1 MPPTQSGVLQV
12 PKSRDLLPRLVTD
25 AGDAARLGPSRL
37 PGPRAAFVMALAL
50 TVLSGCATFAPSKD
64 GIGLVPRPAAAA
76 PVAEPVAEPVATASS
91 ASQPEAAMIGEA
103 AASAPET
110 RGPIIERG
118 TGEFF
123 NPTVARR
130 GPGGGES
137 GDVTF
142 NFENTPIQAV
152 VKSVLGDLLQESYV
166 IAPGV
171 QGNVTFSTARPI
183 SLDQA
188 RAVLETLLAWNNL
201 AMIYRD
207 GRYTILPSAQAIPG
221 NLVPRS
227 GPASAQRGFDVRV
240 VPLRYIAATEMQKV
254 LAPYVRQGAIVNAD
268 NARNLIVLAGSSVEM
283 RNYLETIELFDVDW
297 LRGMSIGM
305 FPLERVEV
313 KTVLPDLEKIFGE
326 GGQTP
331 LAGMFRFLP
340 IERTNSILV
349 ITPQPE
355 YLERAREWIA
365 RLDRGGNEA
374 GSQLFVYYVKNVKA
388 KDLAGNL
395 SDIFGGGSGSG
406 SGSTQEASIGAVVPG
421 VESVEIKS
429 LNAGSGP
436 DRQPPATPAATQAP
450 AAGGSGISIVG
461 GDDVRITAIEESNA
475 LLIRASPSQ
484 YDSILAAIKR
494 LDIEPLQVH
503 IEAQVVQVNLT
514 GNLEFGVR
522 WFFQNA
528 TSGDAALAFRRDIR
542 GFGTENERRNGVWNS
557 FAGTA
562 GQDGLNWTF
571 LTTSAEALV
580 KALES
585 QSRVQVL
592 SAPSVLVLNNKQASV
607 NVGTQIPVVSS
618 FINPGTGIVNPGQ
631 PGQPGQPTQPVAGF
645 GQSFVQFRDTGL
657 ILNVTPRV
665 NPGGLVYLEIK
676 QEESNIA
683 GAPDPTGNVP
693 IARRVIETEVA
704 VQSGETLV
712 LGGLIKEDRNT
723 GQDGVPGLM
732 RIPILGRAFSRST
745 TGTIRQELLVL
756 LRPTV
761 ISSTDEARSLTDE
774 YRIRFENVRP
784 LLEREMPRLRG
795 DAAPVAPDP
804 AAAPV
809 NDVNEKPE

>member
-1 MPPTQSGVLQV
+1 MPPH
-12 PKSRDLLPRLVTD
+12 SRATRLATIALIAAVT
-25 AGDAARLGPSRL
+25 
-37 PGPRAAFVMALAL
+37 FLA
-50 TVLSGCATFAPSKD
+50 GCATTPSPL
-64 GIGLVPRPAAAA
+64 GFVPRPQAPAEPAAATGNDPVAAAA
-76 PVAEPVAEPVATASS
+76 PL
-91 ASQPEAAMIGEA
+91 
-103 AASAPET
+103 AASAPSGGEEAS
-110 RGPIIERG
+110 GAVIEPG
-118 TGEFF
+118 TGQFF

-130 GPGGGES
+130 GPGGAES

-227 GPASAQRGFDVRV
+227 AQASGQRGFDVRV
-240 VPLRYIAATEMQKV
+240 VPLRYISPTEMQKV
-254 LAPYVRQGAIVNAD
+254 LTPYVRQGAIVAAD
-268 NARNLIVLAGSSVEM
+268 NARNMIVLAGSSVEI

-297 LRGMSIGM
+297 LKGMSIGM

-313 KTVLPDLEKIFGE
+313 DTVLPDLEKIFGE

-349 ITPQPE
+349 ITPQAE

-374 GSQLFVYYVKNVKA
+374 GAQLYVYFVKNVKA
-388 KDLAGNL
+388 TDLASNL
-395 SDIFGGGSGSG
+395 SDIFGGGEGGGGGSSSGERG
-406 SGSTQEASIGAVVPG
+406 EASIGAVVPG
-421 VESVEIKS
+421 VQSVEIKS
-429 LNAGSGP
+429 LNAGAGA
-436 DRQPPATPAATQAP
+436 DRQPPATPAAAQSPPSAVS
-450 AAGGSGISIVG
+450 ASGGINIVG
-461 GDDVRITAIEESNA
+461 GEDVRITAIEESNS

-484 YDSILAAIKR
+484 YDSIMAAVKR

-528 TSGDAALAFRRDIR
+528 TSGDAAFAFRRDIR
-542 GFGTENERRNGVWNS
+542 GFGGPNQAGNTVNS

-562 GQDGLNWTF
+562 GPGGLDWTF
-571 LTTSAEALV
+571 LATSWEALV
-580 KALES
+580 KTLES
-585 QSRVQVL
+585 ESRVEVL
-592 SAPSVLVLNNKQASV
+592 SAPSVLVLNNKTASV

-618 FINPGTGIVNPGQ
+618 FINPGSGIVNP
-631 PGQPGQPTQPVAGF
+631 PGQPGQPTPPVTGF

-657 ILNVTPRV
+657 ILSVTPRV

-732 RIPILGRAFSRST
+732 RVPVLGRFFSRST
-745 TGTIRQELLVL
+745 RGTVRQELLVV

-761 ISSTDEARSLTDE
+761 VSSTDEARSLTDE
-774 YRIRFENVRP
+774 YRIRFENIRP
-784 LLEREMPRLRG
+784 LIEGDMARLRG
-795 DAAPVAPDP
+795 DAAVTTPVEPDP
-804 AAAPV
+804 TSKPEPI
-809 NDVNEKPE
+809 EKPE

>member
-1 MPPTQSGVLQV
+1 MLTACVT
-12 PKSRDLLPRLVTD
+12 LL
-25 AGDAARLGPSRL
+25 A
-37 PGPRAAFVMALAL
+37 
-50 TVLSGCATFAPSKD
+50 GCATTSPPLGF
-64 GIGLVPRPAAAA
+64 VQRPAATPA
-76 PVAEPVAEPVATASS
+76 PAVAETVPS
-91 ASQPEAAMIGEA
+91 A
-103 AASAPET
+103 AAVSVDADAGAVEGT
-110 RGPIIERG
+110 GPVIERG
-118 TGEFF
+118 TAQFF

-130 GPGGGES
+130 GPGGAET

-171 QGNVTFSTARPI
+171 QGNVTFSTAKPI

-188 RAVLETLLAWNNL
+188 RGVLETLLAWNNL
-201 AMIYRD
+201 AMIFRD

-227 GPASAQRGFDVRV
+227 GQVSAQRGFDVRV
-240 VPLRYIAATEMQKV
+240 VPLRYVSPTEMQKV
-254 LAPYVRQGAIVNAD
+254 LAPYVRQGAIVQAD
-268 NARNLIVLAGSSVEM
+268 NARNLIVLAGSTTEM

-297 LRGMSIGM
+297 LKGMSIGM

-313 KTVLPDLEKIFGE
+313 KAVLPDLEKIFGE

-355 YLERAREWIA
+355 YLERAGEWIA
-365 RLDRGGNEA
+365 RLDRGGSDA

-388 KDLAGNL
+388 TDLAGNL
-395 SDIFGGGSGSG
+395 SDIFGGGSGGGSSG
-406 SGSTQEASIGAVVPG
+406 GAREEAPIGAVVPG
-421 VESVEIKS
+421 VQSVEIKS
-429 LNAGSGP
+429 LNAGAGA
-436 DRQPPATPAATQAP
+436 DRQPPATPAATQTPAP
-450 AAGGSGISIVG
+450 AGGSGINIVG

-528 TSGDAALAFRRDIR
+528 TSGDAAFAFRRDIR
-542 GFGTENERRNGVWNS
+542 GFGGPNQAGNTVNS

-562 GQDGLNWTF
+562 GPGGLDWTF
-571 LTTSAEALV
+571 LATSWEALV
-580 KALES
+580 KTLQSE
-585 QSRVQVL
+585 SRVEVL
-592 SAPSVLVLNNKQASV
+592 SAPSVLVLNNKTASV

-618 FINPGTGIVNPGQ
+618 FINPGSGIVNPPSE
-631 PGQPGQPTQPVAGF
+631 PGQPSQPVTGF

-732 RIPILGRAFSRST
+732 RVPVLGRFFSRST
-745 TGTIRQELLVL
+745 RGTVRQELLVV

-761 ISSTDEARSLTDE
+761 ISNIDEARSLTDE
-774 YRIRFENVRP
+774 YRVRFENIRP
-784 LLEREMPRLRG
+784 LIEGDMPRLRG
-795 DAAPVAPDP
+795 DSAIAEPLDTVESTNPEP
-804 AAAPV
+804 I
-809 NDVNEKPE
+809 EKPE

>member
-1 MPPTQSGVLQV
+1 MSPVQRGAFQV
-12 PKSRDLLPRLVTD
+12 PKTRDHLAGPVPVVRDEIPPGSR
-25 AGDAARLGPSRL
+25 RL
-37 PGPRAAFVMALAL
+37 PGWLATMTLAAGL
-50 TVLSGCATFAPSKD
+50 TLLSGCAAFAPNKES
-64 GIGLVPRPAAAA
+64 IAFVPRAAADSEPLPTTTQPGPA
-76 PVAEPVAEPVATASS
+76 PD
-91 ASQPEAAMIGEA
+91 AAAIGEA
-103 AASAPET
+103 APSAPASQ
-110 RGPIIERG
+110 GAIIERG
-118 TGEFF
+118 TGQFF

-171 QGNVTFSTARPI
+171 QGNVTFSTAKPI

-207 GRYTILPSAQAIPG
+207 GRYTVLPSAQAIPG

-240 VPLRYIAATEMQKV
+240 VPLRYIAPTEMQKV
-254 LAPYVRQGAIVNAD
+254 LAPYVRQGAIVQAD
-268 NARNLIVLAGSSVEM
+268 NARNLIVLAGSSGEM

-365 RLDRGGNEA
+365 RLDRGGNDA
-374 GSQLFVYYVKNVKA
+374 GSQLYVYYVKNVKA

-406 SGSTQEASIGAVVPG
+406 SSRRQEASIGAVVPG

-436 DRQPPATPAATQAP
+436 DRQPPATPAATQAA

-461 GDDVRITAIEESNA
+461 GEDVRITAIEESNA

-528 TSGDAALAFRRDIR
+528 TSGDAAFAFRRNNR
-542 GFGTENERRNGVWNS
+542 GFGTENERRNGIWNS

-562 GQDGLNWTF
+562 GQEGLNWTF

-592 SAPSVLVLNNKQASV
+592 SAPSVLVLNNKQANI

-631 PGQPGQPTQPVAGF
+631 PGQPGQPIAGF

-732 RIPILGRAFSRST
+732 RIPIIGRAFSRST
-745 TGTIRQELLVL
+745 SGTIRQELLVL

-761 ISSTDEARSLTDE
+761 VSNTDEARGLTDE
-774 YRIRFENVRP
+774 YRIRFENIRP
-784 LLEREMPRLRG
+784 LFEREMPRLRG
-795 DAAPVAPDP
+795 DAVPSAPDRTAVP
-804 AAAPV
+804 AK
-809 NDVNEKPE
+809 DEREKPE

>member
-1 MPPTQSGVLQV
+1 VQAVVAPRARRIVAMLCLASLVAGCATMV
-12 PKSRDLLPRLVTD
+12 PSLDRAP
-25 AGDAARLGPSRL
+25 
-37 PGPRAAFVMALAL
+37 PRAAQPEPV
-50 TVLSGCATFAPSKD
+50 TAPN
-64 GIGLVPRPAAAA
+64 GPAAEAA
-76 PVAEPVAEPVATASS
+76 PLAPPGPSS
-91 ASQPEAAMIGEA
+91 AAAEAR
-103 AASAPET
+103 P
-110 RGPIIERG
+110 GPILERG

-130 GPGGGES
+130 APGRGES
-137 GDVTF
+137 GEVTF

-171 QGNVTFSTARPI
+171 QGNVTFSTAKPI

-201 AMIYRD
+201 AMIYGD

-221 NLVPRS
+221 NLVPRT
-227 GPASAQRGFDVRV
+227 GPVSAQRGFEVRV
-240 VPLRYIAATEMQKV
+240 VPLRYIAPTEMQKV
-254 LAPYVRQGAIVNAD
+254 LQPYVRQGAIVQAD

-374 GSQLFVYYVKNVKA
+374 GTQLYVYYVKNVKA

-395 SDIFGGGSGSG
+395 SDIFGGGGSG
-406 SGSTQEASIGAVVPG
+406 GGSGARSEASIGAVVPG

-429 LNAGSGP
+429 LNEGRGP
-436 DRQPPATPAATQAP
+436 DRQPPANPLATAP
-450 AAGGSGISIVG
+450 AAPTGGSGISIVG
-461 GDDVRITAIEESNA
+461 GDDIRITAIEESNA
-475 LLIRASPSQ
+475 LLIRATPSQ
-484 YDSILAAIKR
+484 YDSILAAIRR

-522 WFFQNA
+522 WFFENA
-528 TSGDAALAFRRDIR
+528 SSGDAAFAFRRNIR
-542 GFGTENERRNGVWNS
+542 GFGSENPRRQNVWNS
-557 FAGTA
+557 FSGTA
-562 GQDGLNWTF
+562 GQEGLNWTF
-571 LTTSAEALV
+571 LATSAEALI
-580 KALES
+580 KTLES

-631 PGQPGQPTQPVAGF
+631 PGQPPQPITGF

-732 RIPILGRAFSRST
+732 RVPVLGRLFGRST
-745 TGTIRQELLVL
+745 TGSVRQELLVL

-761 ISSTDEARSLTDE
+761 IASADEARSLTDE

-784 LLEREMPRLRG
+784 LIEREMPRLRG
-795 DAAPVAPDP
+795 EAEPPLAEPRPAPAP
-804 AAAPV
+804 AAATATPLGSKPG
-809 NDVNEKPE
+809 NENPESEKPE

>member
-1 MPPTQSGVLQV
+1 MPSNREFQARPTSEH
-12 PKSRDLLPRLVTD
+12 
-25 AGDAARLGPSRL
+25 GDAAVPSRL
-37 PGPRAAFVMALAL
+37 RATRLATCALVAAVTFL
-50 TVLSGCATFAPSKD
+50 AGCATTPSPL
-64 GIGLVPRPAAAA
+64 GFVPRPQAPAEPAAAPASDPVAAAA
-76 PVAEPVAEPVATASS
+76 PLAAPATAGGEE
-91 ASQPEAAMIGEA
+91 ASGAV
-103 AASAPET
+103 
-110 RGPIIERG
+110 IEPG
-118 TGEFF
+118 TGQFF

-130 GPGGGES
+130 GPGSAES

-227 GPASAQRGFDVRV
+227 AQASGQRGFDVRV
-240 VPLRYIAATEMQKV
+240 VPLRYISPTEMQKV
-254 LAPYVRQGAIVNAD
+254 LTPYVRQGAIVAAD
-268 NARNLIVLAGSSVEM
+268 NARNMIVLAGSSVEI

-297 LRGMSIGM
+297 LKGMSIGM

-313 KTVLPDLEKIFGE
+313 DTILPDLEKIFGE

-349 ITPQPE
+349 ITPQAE

-374 GSQLFVYYVKNVKA
+374 GAQLYVYFVKNVKA
-388 KDLAGNL
+388 TDLASNL
-395 SDIFGGGSGSG
+395 SDIFGGGDGGGGSSGG
-406 SGSTQEASIGAVVPG
+406 ERGEASIGAVVPG
-421 VESVEIKS
+421 VQSVEIKS
-429 LNAGSGP
+429 LNAGAGA
-436 DRQPPATPAATQAP
+436 DRQPPATPAAAQAP
-450 AAGGSGISIVG
+450 ANAASGATGGGISIVG
-461 GDDVRITAIEESNA
+461 GDDVRITAIEESNS

-484 YDSILAAIKR
+484 YDSIMAAIKR

-503 IEAQVVQVNLT
+503 IEAQVVQVNLS
-514 GNLEFGVR
+514 GNLEFGVQ
-522 WFFQNA
+522 WFFQNSS
-528 TSGDAALAFRRDIR
+528 SGDDAFAFRRDIR
-542 GFGTENERRNGVWNS
+542 GFGGPNPRPNVVNS
-557 FAGTA
+557 FAGEA
-562 GQDGLNWTF
+562 GRGGLDWTF
-571 LTTSAEALV
+571 LATNWEALFN
-580 KALES
+580 ALEAE
-585 QSRVQVL
+585 SRVEVL
-592 SAPSVLVLNNKQASV
+592 SAPSVLVLNNKTASV

-618 FINPGTGIVNPGQ
+618 FINPGSGIVNP
-631 PGQPGQPTQPVAGF
+631 PSQPGQPTPPVTGF

-657 ILNVTPRV
+657 ILSVTPRV

-732 RIPILGRAFSRST
+732 RVPVLGRFFSRST
-745 TGTIRQELLVL
+745 RGTVRQELLVV

-761 ISSTDEARSLTDE
+761 VSSIDEARSLTDE
-774 YRIRFENVRP
+774 YRVRFENIRP
-784 LLEREMPRLRG
+784 LIEGDMARLRG
-795 DAAPVAPDP
+795 EAAVTTPVEPDP
-804 AAAPV
+804 TSEPEPI
-809 NDVNEKPE
+809 EKPE

>member
-1 MPPTQSGVLQV
+1 MPRAQRGAFQV
-12 PKSRDLLPRLVTD
+12 PNIRDHRACPVPGADDAPGTETTGLPR
-25 AGDAARLGPSRL
+25 RL
-37 PGPRAAFVMALAL
+37 
-50 TVLSGCATFAPSKD
+50 ATFALAAALTLLTGCAAFAPVKEP
-64 GIGLVPRPAAAA
+64 IGFVPRT
-76 PVAEPVAEPVATASS
+76 VAEPDASPAPA
-91 ASQPEAAMIGEA
+91 ASQPVPAAEGAIIGDA
-103 AASAPET
+103 AASATASPS
-110 RGPIIERG
+110 PIIERG

-130 GPGGGES
+130 GPGGGEG

-171 QGNVTFSTARPI
+171 QGNVTFSTAKPI

-227 GPASAQRGFDVRV
+227 GAASAQRGFDVRV
-240 VPLRYIAATEMQKV
+240 VPLRYISPTEMQKV
-254 LAPYVRQGAIVNAD
+254 LAPYVRQGAIVQAD

-297 LRGMSIGM
+297 LKGMSIGM

-349 ITPQPE
+349 ITPRPE
-355 YLERAREWIA
+355 YLERAGEWIG
-365 RLDRGGNEA
+365 RLDRGGNDA
-374 GSQLFVYYVKNVKA
+374 GSQLYVYYVKNVKA

-395 SDIFGGGSGSG
+395 SDIFGGGGGGGAARS
-406 SGSTQEASIGAVVPG
+406 EASIGSVVPG
-421 VESVEIKS
+421 VESVEIRS
-429 LNAGSGP
+429 LNAGGGP

-484 YDSILAAIKR
+484 YDSILAAIRR

-528 TSGDAALAFRRDIR
+528 TSGEAAFAYRRDNR
-542 GFGTENERRNGVWNS
+542 GFGTENARRNNVWSS

-618 FINPGTGIVNPGQ
+618 FINPGSGIVNPGQ
-631 PGQPGQPTQPVAGF
+631 PGQPGQPVTGF

-732 RIPILGRAFSRST
+732 RIPIIGRAFSRST
-745 TGTIRQELLVL
+745 TGTVRQELLVL

-761 ISSTDEARSLTDE
+761 VSSTDEARSLTDE
-774 YRIRFENVRP
+774 YRVRFENVRP
-784 LLEREMPRLRG
+784 LIEREMPRLRG
-795 DAAPVAPDP
+795 DAAPVAPDR
-804 AAAPV
+804 APV
-809 NDVNEKPE
+809 PVIDNNEKPE

>member
-1 MPPTQSGVLQV
+1 MP
-12 PKSRDLLPRLVTD
+12 R
-25 AGDAARLGPSRL
+25 
-37 PGPRAAFVMALAL
+37 
-50 TVLSGCATFAPSKD
+50 
-64 GIGLVPRPAAAA
+64 
-76 PVAEPVAEPVATASS
+76 PVAEPRTAAEPAVSQPAPEVEAAMVGEATASGT
-91 ASQPEAAMIGEA
+91 ASPGAITQ
-103 AASAPET
+103 
-110 RGPIIERG
+110 RG

-123 NPTVARR
+123 NPMVARR

-171 QGNVTFSTARPI
+171 QGNVTFSTAKPI
-183 SLDQA
+183 SLEQA

-240 VPLRYIAATEMQKV
+240 VPLRYIAPAEMQKV
-254 LAPYVRQGAIVNAD
+254 LAPYVRQGAIVQAD

-283 RNYLETIELFDVDW
+283 RNYLETVELFDVDW

-326 GGQTP
+326 AGQTP

-349 ITPQPE
+349 ITPQPD
-355 YLERAREWIA
+355 YLERVGEWIA
-365 RLDRGGNEA
+365 RLDRGGNDA
-374 GSQLFVYYVKNVKA
+374 GSQLYVYYVKNVKA

-406 SGSTQEASIGAVVPG
+406 SGSQQEASIGAVVPG

-429 LNAGSGP
+429 LNAGGGA
-436 DRQPPATPAATQAP
+436 DRQPPATPAATQTP

-522 WFFQNA
+522 WFFQNS
-528 TSGDAALAFRRDIR
+528 TSGDGAFAFRRNNR
-542 GFGTENERRNGVWNS
+542 GFGTANERRNGIWNS

-562 GQDGLNWTF
+562 GQDGINWTF

-580 KALES
+580 KALEA

-592 SAPSVLVLNNKQASV
+592 SAPSVLVLNNKQANI

-618 FINPGTGIVNPGQ
+618 FINPGSGIVNPGQ
-631 PGQPGQPTQPVAGF
+631 PGQPGQPIAGF

-745 TGTIRQELLVL
+745 SGTIRQELLVL

-761 ISSTDEARSLTDE
+761 VSSTDEARSLTDE
-774 YRIRFENVRP
+774 YRIRFENIRP
-784 LLEREMPRLRG
+784 LIEREMPRLRG
-795 DAAPVAPDP
+795 TADP
-804 AAAPV
+804 ETPERAAAL
-809 NDVNEKPE
+809 VNEVNERPE

>member
-1 MPPTQSGVLQV
+1 VRP
-12 PKSRDLLPRLVTD
+12 LLWVAAATLV
-25 AGDAARLGPSRL
+25 A
-37 PGPRAAFVMALAL
+37 
-50 TVLSGCATFAPSKD
+50 GCATTPTADHGGSPRLAEAERLPPPAPAVATETTSAM
-64 GIGLVPRPAAAA
+64 AARDAS
-76 PVAEPVAEPVATASS
+76 PVAVEP
-91 ASQPEAAMIGEA
+91 
-103 AASAPET
+103 
-110 RGPIIERG
+110 RGPVLERG

-130 GPGGGES
+130 GPGTGEA

-171 QGNVTFSTARPI
+171 QGNVTFATARPI

-227 GPASAQRGFDVRV
+227 GPVSAQRGFDVRV
-240 VPLRYIAATEMQKV
+240 VPLRYISPTEMQKV
-254 LAPYVRQGAIVNAD
+254 LQPYVRQGAIVQAD

-365 RLDRGGNEA
+365 RLDRGGNDA
-374 GSQLFVYYVKNVKA
+374 GSQLYVYYVKNVKA
-388 KDLAGNL
+388 ADLAGNL
-395 SDIFGGGSGSG
+395 SDIFGGGGGGATGGSAPRA
-406 SGSTQEASIGAVVPG
+406 EAAIGAVVPG
-421 VESVEIKS
+421 VQSVEIKS
-429 LNAGSGP
+429 LNEGPGP
-436 DRQPPATPAATQAP
+436 DRQPPAVPASAPPAAT
-450 AAGGSGISIVG
+450 GGGISIVG

-475 LLIRASPSQ
+475 LLIRATPSQ

-522 WFFQNA
+522 WFFQNS
-528 TSGDAALAFRRDIR
+528 TSGDAAFAFRRDIR
-542 GFGTENERRNGVWNS
+542 GFGTANPRRNNVWNS
-557 FAGTA
+557 FAGSA
-562 GQDGLNWTF
+562 GQDGVNWTF
-571 LTTSAEALV
+571 LTTSAEALL
-580 KALES
+580 KTLES

-592 SAPSVLVLNNKQASV
+592 SAPSVLVLNNKQANI

-631 PGQPGQPTQPVAGF
+631 PGQPGQPAIGF

-732 RIPILGRAFSRST
+732 RIPVIGRAFGRST
-745 TGTIRQELLVL
+745 SGTVRQELLVL

-761 ISSTDEARSLTDE
+761 ISNSDEARNLTDE
-774 YRIRFENVRP
+774 YRIRFENIRP
-784 LLEREMPRLRG
+784 LIEREMPRLRG
-795 DAAPVAPDP
+795 DGEAAPSTSGPRTTDSS
-804 AAAPV
+804 
-809 NDVNEKPE
+809 NEKPE

>member
-1 MPPTQSGVLQV
+1 MQTI
-12 PKSRDLLPRLVTD
+12 RDLLSPLVEG
-25 AGDAARLGPSRL
+25 AGDATSRGWSRVPERLATVAF
-37 PGPRAAFVMALAL
+37 AAAL
-50 TVLSGCATFAPSKD
+50 TLLSGCTAFSPSKE
-64 GIGLVPRPAAAA
+64 GIGLVPRPVAQPA
-76 PVAEPVAEPVATASS
+76 PAATAGADVAVAPLASS
-91 ASQPEAAMIGEA
+91 GGEPALSSQPP
-103 AASAPET
+103 S
-110 RGPIIERG
+110 GPILEPG

-130 GPGGGES
+130 GPGAGET

-152 VKSVLGDLLQESYV
+152 VKSVLGDLLQENYI

-207 GRYTILPSAQAIPG
+207 GRYTILPSAQAIQG

-227 GPASAQRGFDVRV
+227 GPASAQRGFEVRV
-240 VPLRYIAATEMQKV
+240 VPLRYISPTEMQKV

-355 YLERAREWIA
+355 YLERAREWIG

-374 GSQLFVYYVKNVKA
+374 GAQLYVYYVKNVKA
-388 KDLAGNL
+388 TDLASNL
-395 SDIFGGGSGSG
+395 SDIFGGGGGTASAAR
-406 SGSTQEASIGAVVPG
+406 QEASIGAVVPG

-522 WFFQNA
+522 WFFENA
-528 TSGDAALAFRRDIR
+528 TSGDEAFAYRRDVR
-542 GFGTENERRNGVWNS
+542 GYGRPNERRNNVWTS
-557 FAGTA
+557 FAGSA
-562 GQDGLNWTF
+562 GQEGLNWTF
-571 LTTSAEALV
+571 LATSAEALI
-580 KALES
+580 KTLES

-592 SAPSVLVLNNKQASV
+592 SAPSVLVLNNKAATV

-631 PGQPGQPTQPVAGF
+631 PGQPGQPITGF

-712 LGGLIKEDRNT
+712 LGGLIKEDRNN

-745 TGTIRQELLVL
+745 TGTVRQELLVL

-761 ISSTDEARSLTDE
+761 VSNTDEARSLTDE

-784 LLEREMPRLRG
+784 LIERELPKLRG
-795 DAAPVAPDP
+795 EPS
-804 AAAPV
+804 
-809 NDVNEKPE
+809 PEARSATPTPLDTERPQ